1 MLAYCLLVAVLL
13 LLPVAG
19 VLPIV
24 KPGTRDMNNAYLVRL
39 QPADAAKWRTQS
51 RRGVAAQEIAE
62 WWLRWAGAAVLSAP
76 LAWLV
81 RDLPA
86 APMLQLVALFAG
98 TLWAQIAA
106 RQFDLIGHTV
116 EIVQAEREGRTGYA
130 SQEAARMEHGD
141 LDGGG
146 MTAAEI
152 LRAVDRR
159 RWIARALLAL
169 LSRAIWRAMR

>member
-1 MLAYCLLVAVLL
+1 MLVYALIVAALL
-13 LLPVAG
+13 LLPVLG

-24 KPGTRDMNNAYLVRL
+24 ISGTRDRNSAYAVWL
-39 QPADAAKWRTQS
+39 QPPDASKWRTQS

-76 LAWLV
+76 LAWIV

-86 APMLQLVALFAG
+86 APLMQIVALFAG
-98 TLWAQIAA
+98 TLWAQVFA

-116 EIVQAEREGRTGYA
+116 EIVEAEREGRAGYA

-159 RWIARALLAL
+159 RWLARALLAL
-169 LSRAIWRAMR
+169 LARRVDKVEA